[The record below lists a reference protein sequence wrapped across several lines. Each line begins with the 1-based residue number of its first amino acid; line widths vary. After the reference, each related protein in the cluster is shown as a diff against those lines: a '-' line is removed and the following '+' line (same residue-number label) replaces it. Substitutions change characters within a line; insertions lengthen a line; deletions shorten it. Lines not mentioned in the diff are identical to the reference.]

1 MGEASTEGDQA
12 GMITSNDAAREM
24 NDALDPLLR
33 GEVAFRLLVDAVED
47 YAIFL
52 LSTDG
57 RVLTWN
63 VGAERIKGYAA
74 NEIIGRHFSVFYTPD
89 EREAGRPMRLLGS
102 AAELGRFEDEGWRV
116 RKDGTWF
123 WADVIVTAL
132 RDEDGTPFAYAK
144 ITRDLTERRASEARQ
159 RQLLA
164 EQQARAAAEEAL
176 LARDRFL
183 SIASHELKTP
193 VASLQ
198 LSAEALLH
206 ARVAGR
212 LDDGRLETGLR
223 RILAATERL
232 GELVTE
238 LLDISRLNAG
248 VLPTHTAPTDLA
260 ALASEVIERFA
271 DAGIADRITLD
282 AAAPV
287 IAEVDASRIDQV
299 LTNLIDNAVKYS
311 EPPTEIE
318 VAVREHPDGAELTI
332 SDRGIGIDEAASRNM
347 FDAFGRGDAVEHVPG
362 LGLGLHISQQ
372 IVERHGGRI
381 IASARED
388 GPGTSFT
395 VRLPRTRRVEAP

>member
-1 MGEASTEGDQA
+1 
-12 GMITSNDAAREM
+12 MIMSNDAALEM
-24 NDALDPLLR
+24 GDALDPLLR

-52 LSTDG
+52 ISTDG

-74 NEIIGRHFSVFYTPD
+74 HEIIGRHFSVFYTPD
-89 EREAGRPMRLLGS
+89 EREVGRPMKLLAS

-132 RDEDGTPFAYAK
+132 RDEGGTPYAYAK

-206 ARVAGR
+206 ARAAGR
-212 LDDGRLETGLR
+212 LDDSRLETSLH
-223 RILAATERL
+223 RIRAATERL
-232 GELVTE
+232 GDLVTE
-238 LLDISRLNAG
+238 LLDIARLNAG
-248 VLPTHTAPTDLA
+248 VLPTHPAPTDLS
-260 ALASEVIERFA
+260 ALAAEVIERFA
-271 DAGIADRITLD
+271 HAGIGERITLD

-287 IAEVDASRIDQV
+287 IAEVDASRLDQV
-299 LTNLIDNAVKYS
+299 LTNLIDNALKYS

-318 VAVREHPDGAELTI
+318 VVVREVPEGAELI
-332 SDRGIGIDEAASRNM
+332 VSDRGIGIDEAASASM

-362 LGLGLHISQQ
+362 MGLGLHISQQ

-381 IASARED
+381 TASARED
-388 GPGTSFT
+388 GPGASFT
-395 VRLPRTRRVEAP
+395 VRLPLTAPMEAP